1 MAAEKIILK
10 DNANIKFN
18 NNVDFCVGTGRTGLA
33 LCKEYLDELSLV
45 QEEIGFKHIRGHGLF
60 SDDVAIYRE

>member
-33 LCKEYLDELSLV
+33 TSFLW
-45 QEEIGFKHIRGHGLF
+45 
-60 SDDVAIYRE
+60 YRRR